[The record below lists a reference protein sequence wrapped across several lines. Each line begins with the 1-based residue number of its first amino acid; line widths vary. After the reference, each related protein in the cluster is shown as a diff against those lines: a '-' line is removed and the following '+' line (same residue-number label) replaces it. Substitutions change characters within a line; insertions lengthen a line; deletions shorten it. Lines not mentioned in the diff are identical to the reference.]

1 MKAVGTH
8 PAYKPAPFHALEH
21 KKKKK
26 RSQEFMSI
34 TENKIENKVSCFQK

>member
-8 PAYKPAPFHALEH
+8 PAYKPAPLHALEH
-21 KKKKK
+21 KKKK